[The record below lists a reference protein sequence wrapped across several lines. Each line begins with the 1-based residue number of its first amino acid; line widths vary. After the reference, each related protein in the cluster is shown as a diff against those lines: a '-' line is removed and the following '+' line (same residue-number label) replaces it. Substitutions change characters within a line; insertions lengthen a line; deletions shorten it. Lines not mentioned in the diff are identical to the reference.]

1 MDHPMPVAVRL
12 VRNAGIVAL
21 LLAVFPPGAGAQD
34 ATQKKKFDPPRIIA
48 VVRAPDAGGP
58 GSASEASY
66 YMNRGQESNMNRG
79 DVLNVYREVRLD
91 ASVPRPL
98 RIFIGTMTITEAQ
111 VGSSL
116 GSFMPGPNIS
126 QPIIK
131 YKAPVKG
138 DLVVPRLIIDSSVL
152 FDAGK
157 ADLKAGAR
165 QEFDK
170 VANFVQNFSPSKL
183 IIEGHTDSD
192 GDDAANQLLSEGRAN
207 AVRQFI
213 ILTYPFITAGMIEA
227 RGFGERQPIAVNDI
241 PENKALN
248 RRIEVVVWE

>member
-1 MDHPMPVAVRL
+1 MDRTPSVARL
-12 VRNAGIVAL
+12 MKSAWIASLL
-21 LLAVFPPGAGAQD
+21 LLALPPGGEPQD
-34 ATQKKKFDPPRIIA
+34 ATPKRKFDPPRIIA
-48 VVRAPDAGGP
+48 VVRAPDAGGT
-58 GSASEASY
+58 GSAGEASY
-66 YMNRGQESNMNRG
+66 YMNKGQESNLNRG
-79 DVLNVYREVRLD
+79 EILNVYREVRLD

-98 RIFIGTMTITEAQ
+98 RIFIGTMTITESQ
-111 VGSSL
+111 IGSSL
-116 GSFMPGPNIS
+116 GSFIPGPNIS

-138 DLVVPRLIIDSSVL
+138 DIVVPRLIIDSSVL

-170 VANFVQNFSPSKL
+170 VATFVQNFTPSKL

-192 GDDAANQLLSEGRAN
+192 GDDVANQTLSETRAN
-207 AVRQFI
+207 AVRQFL

-227 RGFGERQPIAVNDI
+227 RGYGERQPIATNDL